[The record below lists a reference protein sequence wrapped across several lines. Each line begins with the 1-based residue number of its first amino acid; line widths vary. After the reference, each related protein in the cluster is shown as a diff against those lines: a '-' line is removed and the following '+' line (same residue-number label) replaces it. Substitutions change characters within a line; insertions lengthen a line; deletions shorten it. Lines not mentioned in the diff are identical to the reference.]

1 MGMELEMGTGTGL
14 KMEMGTGM
22 GMVQSR
28 NLPSAC
34 SRCCTG
40 TTPMIPCRDAGR
52 GTRPSHTQ
60 GCNHTAWQQQRP
72 ARSSALPLGRVHGFH
87 SMENINCG
95 VLVRFLLI

>member
-60 GCNHTAWQQQRP
+60 AATTQRGSSSGQPGALHSHLDACTASTAWKI
-72 ARSSALPLGRVHGFH
+72 LIVGF
-87 SMENINCG
+87 
-95 VLVRFLLI
+95 